1 MRKLKANEIECR
13 VSQVTQ
19 KGCSLLLY
27 KTARCDRAILDETFG
42 VMNWQ
47 NDFKC
52 IDGKMYGYISVYD
65 TDKKEWI
72 TKSDCG
78 VESNTEAEK
87 GQASDCFKRAGFKW
101 GIGVELYTA
110 PFIFVLE
117 ETELIVEKR
126 TGKEK
131 YVLKDRFKKF
141 VVKEIEYNNDCISYL
156 VITDSKGKEV
166 YKYTEKLTNEQK
178 LEKSKEKVKEHT
190 KDMPSDNDVKISKGL
205 SNCKTLEELKEYFKE
220 NYAKVQDKK
229 AFVQLKDDIKNA
241 LTAEG

>member
-13 VSQVTQ
+13 VAQVTQ

-42 VMNWQ
+42 AMNWQ
-47 NDFKC
+47 NDFKA

-117 ETELIVEKR
+117 ETELIVEKK

-178 LEKSKEKVKEHT
+178 LEKSKEKVKET
-190 KDMPSDNDVKISKGL
+190 QKDMPTDNDVEIFKGL
-205 SNCKTLEELKEYFKE
+205 SKCKTLEELKDYYSK
-220 NYAKVQDKK
+220 NYSKVQDKK
-229 AFVQLKDDIKNA
+229 TFVQLKDDRKNA
-241 LTAEG
+241 LTAEV